1 MDWIKKD
8 WKFIYNMHLK
18 VYIGLLCVCELRFIR
33 QCFWYFRL
41 ISWYHEEGQK
51 TTNRTK
57 NLWRFLRAATPC
69 LRTCIS
75 AQVILSRKF
84 HKVES
89 NKLLSDFDFLPKT
102 LFGYLFIF
110 EKMLS
115 NMCGFREWIR
125 TSVLICFIWL
135 SEDWKNICNSDI
147 HLV

>member
-8 WKFIYNMHLK
+8 WKFIYIMHLK
-18 VYIGLLCVCELRFIR
+18 VYIGLLHVCELRFIR

-102 LFGYLFIF
+102 LFGYLFYFWKDVIQHVWGLESELEQVYSYVSF
-110 EKMLS
+110 
-115 NMCGFREWIR
+115 GFLKIERIYV
-125 TSVLICFIWL
+125 TVIYI
-135 SEDWKNICNSDI
+135 
-147 HLV
+147 